1 MPEKATDLADEEMT
15 MATLTKASGAF
26 IALCVTGFAGLAS
39 ADMMLSDMAG
49 GDVVAG
55 DGVGVS
61 AVQSADAALD
71 QALAELEACP
81 QTVLDLTEESATA
94 LGILVLAPCHAN
106 EAVVMDH
113 SGVVVQSA
121 LSAAG
126 DLYISVPM
134 LDRRAPVTV
143 TFENGAMVEVALM
156 TAGMPQA
163 GPAQDLPVSHIQD
176 VAARW

>member
-1 MPEKATDLADEEMT
+1 

-39 ADMMLSDMAG
+39 ADMALSDVALSDMAG

-55 DGVGVS
+55 DVAGDGVGVF
-61 AVQSADAALD
+61 AVQAADAALD

>member
-1 MPEKATDLADEEMT
+1 MPEKATDMADEEMT

-26 IALCVTGFAGLAS
+26 IALCAAGFAGLAS
-39 ADMMLSDMAG
+39 ADMALSEKVG
-49 GDVVAG
+49 GNVAG
-55 DGVGVS
+55 DGVGILG
-61 AVQSADAALD
+61 VQAADAALD

>member
-1 MPEKATDLADEEMT
+1 
-15 MATLTKASGAF
+15 MAKRTKASGAF
-26 IALCVTGFAGLAS
+26 IALCVTGFAGIAS
-39 ADMMLSDMAG
+39 ADMALSEKAG
-49 GDVVAG
+49 GNVAG
-55 DGVGVS
+55 DGVGIS
-61 AVQSADAALD
+61 AVQAADAALD

-113 SGVVVQSA
+113 SGIVVQST

-134 LDRRAPVTV
+134 LDRSAPVTV

-156 TAGMPQA
+156 AAGTTAA
-163 GPAQDLPVSHIQD
+163 GTAAAGTAAAEGLQPGSVPDLPVNHIQD